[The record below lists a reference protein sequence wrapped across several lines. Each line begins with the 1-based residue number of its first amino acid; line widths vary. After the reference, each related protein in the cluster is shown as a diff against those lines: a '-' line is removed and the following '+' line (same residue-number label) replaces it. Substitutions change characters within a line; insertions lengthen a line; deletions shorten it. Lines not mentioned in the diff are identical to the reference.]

1 MTQHQWVE
9 LQVLPVTPILM
20 EGTNDIQIEAT
31 EVAEEIAKDDVAI
44 VCWHCKV
51 NLDTETLETECEPS

>member
-9 LQVLPVTPILM
+9 LQVLPVTPILI

-31 EVAEEIAKDDVAI
+31 
-44 VCWHCKV
+44 
-51 NLDTETLETECEPS
+51 